1 MVDASFILPKTLRL
15 TPGKNPNFFRKRG
28 KLVYA
33 VINGYLIKL
42 DTGKGSFTNGLVLK
56 NN

>member
-15 TPGKNPNFFRKRG
+15 TPSKNPNFFRKRG

>member
-33 VINGYLIKL
+33 AINGYLIKL